1 MINIIG
7 IEWNFVFFKAKK
19 KTLFSKFFSFLFKSL
34 CSVLKFSFR
43 FLLLP
48 AQKNLILLFCYFP
61 GSKTFRLSFFFL
73 LLFSPVH
80 TIFIFRSSFFL
91 RFRISFFL
99 LSFLFRYLF
108 SCLGNLF
115 GFFFCSFV
123 HQKMLPA
130 IFREKERRKFL
141 KNKIDV

>member
-7 IEWNFVFFKAKK
+7 IEWNFVFFKKEKK
-19 KTLFSKFFSFLFKSL
+19 LYFQNSFLFFSNL
-34 CSVLKFSFR
+34 SSVLKFCFR

-48 AQKNLILLFCYFP
+48 TQKNLILLFCYFP

-130 IFREKERRKFL
+130 IFREKKEENF
-141 KNKIDV
+141 